1 MGNIYSESKQER
13 LINATFEPWVRQA
26 TCKHLMDRT
35 WLLDPIS
42 RSVGFP
48 HPVYRWTSE
57 QERANVP
64 PPCSEWMKAQHG
76 QTKRPWL
83 HVTSS
88 LPMFTECRTACG
100 WWASSQNH
108 VEIKAWE
115 EALSSGSDSWRQLQG
130 ALSSAYP
137 WGWVTK
143 PPNDLSLSNF
153 LLLLEEPLYRTP
165 AAIWSSLLLPQIKE
179 AQRRE
184 VKGPAEF
191 Q

>member
-1 MGNIYSESKQER
+1 MGNVYSESKQEW
-13 LINATFEPWVRQA
+13 LINTTFEPWVWQTTR
-26 TCKHLMDRT
+26 KHLLDRT

-42 RSVGFP
+42 WSVGFP
-48 HPVYRWTSE
+48 HPVYSWTSA

-64 PPCSEWMKAQHG
+64 PPRSEWVKAQHG

-83 HVTSS
+83 QETSS
-88 LPMFTECRTACG
+88 LQMFTECRTACG
-100 WWASSQNH
+100 WWSSSQDH

-115 EALSSGSDSWRQLQG
+115 EAHASGSDSWLQLQG

-137 WGWVTK
+137 WGWVTE
-143 PPNDLSLSNF
+143 PLNDLSLSNF
-153 LLLLEEPLYRTP
+153 LLLLEEPLCRTP
-165 AAIWSSLLLPQIKE
+165 ATIWSSLLLPQIKE

-184 VKGPAEF
+184 VKGRAEF